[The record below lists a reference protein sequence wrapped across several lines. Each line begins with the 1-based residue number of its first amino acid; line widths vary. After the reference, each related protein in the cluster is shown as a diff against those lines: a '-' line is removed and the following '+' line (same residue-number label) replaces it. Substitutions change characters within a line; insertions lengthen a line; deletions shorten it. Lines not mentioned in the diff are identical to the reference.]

1 MLAKM
6 VYKNMDKKNML
17 LYSFSIILSVALEMV
32 FGTAFMVNDK
42 YGLNEKNG
50 SMNWLC
56 TMFFLAAGVMSIFFV
71 LYSTAYYVR
80 TKNKDYSLLLMLG
93 SSRKFIFKFFS
104 VEFLFIYA
112 FSVVL
117 GILAGGLFSAL
128 LLFILGLFQYLA
140 AVSVPDV
147 VWVIKLVM
155 KVNYMLFLLEYPL
168 VLLYFCK
175 RNLSEMQLREM
186 KKEWRHNRTC
196 FLVIG
201 GIVLIT
207 ASMCLLR
214 RSELPY
220 RFISMGI
227 CLTGVYMVM
236 SYGGSLVLMLL
247 KLFKNFYYKHM
258 VTLNEFY
265 YQFKRN
271 CRLLFIMLVLSFA
284 VLYFTG
290 GSVISQMPEDVD
302 SPIYPYGFVGVIQ
315 DGDMKDMA
323 REMVG
328 WDGIEIPAVKGYLY
342 NGTAV
347 FCISDRDYSR
357 LTAQELHL
365 EDTEAVWINESTMLD
380 MEKPEFICLSEEK
393 VFTVTK
399 GQNEIVFG
407 TEKPDSLWQ
416 FAVLPETAIAD
427 YQDETYSIFAKKG
440 SLQKEFEQ
448 YGYRFQENGTDIF
461 WRCAF
466 LKDADENMAYV
477 RIISIF
483 AGVFC
488 IFSFFGIF
496 ALKLQGDMP
505 LLNQKYRILYHI
517 GMSEKSIYKAMSSE
531 YRKLMEIPVVLSL
544 LLSGVYMA
552 AEMTGTDTVFEDFIC
567 KYIPVQIIFV
577 GFHVMYFCW
586 IKKMVL
592 KKNTEII
599 INE

>member
-42 YGLNEKNG
+42 YGLNEKTG

-56 TMFFLAAGVMSIFFV
+56 TMFFLAAGVMSIFFI

-117 GILAGGLFSAL
+117 GILAGGLFFAL
-128 LLFILGLFQYLA
+128 LLFILGLFQYLV
-140 AVSVPDV
+140 AVSVADV
-147 VWVIKLVM
+147 VQVIKLVM
-155 KVNYMLFLLEYPL
+155 KVNLMLFLLEYPL

-175 RNLSEMQLREM
+175 RNLSEMRLRET
-186 KKEWRHNRTC
+186 KKEGRYNRTC

-201 GIVLIT
+201 GIVLII
-207 ASMCLLR
+207 ASMRLLR
-214 RSELPY
+214 ESGLPY
-220 RFISMGI
+220 RFISMSI
-227 CLTGVYMVM
+227 CLAGVYMVM

-265 YQFKRN
+265 YQFKSN

-302 SPIYPYGFVGVIQ
+302 SPVYPYGFVGVIQ
-315 DGDMKDMA
+315 DGGMKDMA

-328 WDGIEIPAVKGYLY
+328 GDGIEIPAVKGYLY

-357 LTAQELHL
+357 LTAQELRL

-399 GQNEIVFG
+399 GQNEVVFG
-407 TEKPDSLWQ
+407 TEQPDCLWQ
-416 FAVLPETAIAD
+416 FAVLPEPAVAD
-427 YQDETYSIFAKKG
+427 YQDEVYSIFAKNG
-440 SLQKEFEQ
+440 SMQKEFEQ
-448 YGYRFQENGTDIF
+448 YGYCFQENGTDIF

-488 IFSFFGIF
+488 ILSFFGIF

-505 LLNQKYRILYHI
+505 FLNQKYRILYHM
-517 GMSEKSIYKAMSSE
+517 GMSEKSIYKTMSSE

-552 AEMTGTDTVFEDFIC
+552 AEMAGSDMAFGYYIC
-567 KYIPVQIIFV
+567 KYIPFQIIFV
-577 GFHVMYFCW
+577 GFNVMYFCW

-592 KKNTEII
+592 KKNTKII
-599 INE
+599 MNE